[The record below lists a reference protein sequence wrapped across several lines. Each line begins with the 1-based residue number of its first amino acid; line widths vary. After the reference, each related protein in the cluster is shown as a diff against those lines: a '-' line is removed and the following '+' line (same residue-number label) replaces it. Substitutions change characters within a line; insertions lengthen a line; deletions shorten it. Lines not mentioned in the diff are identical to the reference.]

1 MIKPNKMKNVE
12 LIKETKATGDVH
24 YSIEVNGVYLSGTS
38 TMNQATADS
47 YYEAVVLRGTI
58 ETIKETIKSIVLD
71 EN

>member
-1 MIKPNKMKNVE
+1 MKNVE

-38 TMNQATADS
+38 TMDEVTANK
-47 YYEAVVLRGTI
+47 YYEAVVSRGTI
-58 ETIKETIKSIVLD
+58 ETIKETIKSIILD